1 MVNPGNI
8 ITNENKNR
16 YLGRLV
22 KITELYEDNTKTD
35 GNNLHFLK
43 DLSKNLIFRI
53 QTPIRDDDYYLN
65 SYVKIKPIKHYNYDM
80 IGSDEMFIEVP
91 DTFDDI
97 DYITFPYVVELVTG
111 SGLSERMRSDNIL
124 TKYRERGRRR
134 RLAVTEHPAET
145 SALPIHSHIRS
156 SNPWSFNSSVIVNT
170 INGQVEVELPMEVMR
185 IIGRYLE
192 R

>member
-35 GNNLHFLK
+35 GNNSHFLK

-53 QTPIRDDDYYLN
+53 QTPFRDDDYYLN

-80 IGSDEMFIEVP
+80 IGRDEMFIEVP
-91 DTFDDI
+91 DTIDDI

-124 TKYRERGRRR
+124 TKSRERGRRR

-170 INGQVEVELPMEVMR
+170 INGPVEVELPMEVMR